1 MFSKTTRVL
10 SVFFLGVA
18 CMLQSSAGW
27 AQSGPLKL
35 SLASF
40 TQGSGWHVMAQTMVK
55 LIKPALPPGSQV
67 DALPYSGGVANPML
81 MDQGKADMALGFP
94 METGL
99 AIKGEPPY
107 KKKIPELR
115 LLVGN
120 LDTYWYVFS
129 VREGLPIMS
138 FQDIKAKKYP
148 LRLVVMPMG
157 SSGEWAT
164 SRLLASYG
172 ITYGDIVAW
181 GGKVSHVSFPTAVEM
196 MQDGQADAFGNQCTP
211 GHSSWM
217 QLTNS
222 VKVRFL
228 PIDKEVAQTL
238 ASNYGFRPGNFPKG
252 IFPGVDRDIPVLS
265 FATCLITTTKMSN
278 DVAYRI
284 TKAICTNKEALA
296 LAYEGSKSFD
306 PNKAAQVSLPL
317 HPGAEKYYREAGI
330 LK

>member
-1 MFSKTTRVL
+1 MFGKKAEILVVVCLTI
-10 SVFFLGVA
+10 VFLLDPGI
-18 CMLQSSAGW
+18 GW
-27 AQSGPLKL
+27 GQTAPVKL

-40 TQGSGWHVMAQTMVK
+40 TQGSGWHVMAQTMAK
-55 LIKPALPPGSQV
+55 LIKTALPAGSQV

-81 MDQGKADMALGFP
+81 MDQGKADLALGFP

-99 AIKGEPPY
+99 ALRGEPPY
-107 KKKIPELR
+107 KKKIPDLK

-129 VREGLPIMS
+129 VREGLPITS

-148 LRLVVMPMG
+148 LRLVVMPVG

-172 ITYGDIVAW
+172 ITYKDITTW
-181 GGKVSHVSFPTAVEM
+181 GGKVSYVSFPTAVEM

-222 VKVRFL
+222 IKVRFL
-228 PIDKEVAQTL
+228 PMDKTVLQEL
-238 ASNYGFRPGNFPKG
+238 ENKYGFHAGNFPKG
-252 IFPGVDRDIPVLS
+252 IFPGVDRDVPVLS
-265 FATCLITTTKMSN
+265 FATCLITTAKLSN
-278 DVAYRI
+278 DLGYKI
-284 TKAICTNKEALA
+284 TKAICTNKETLA
-296 LAYEGSKSFD
+296 LAYEGSKTFD
-306 PNKAAQVSLPL
+306 PKRAAQVSLPL
-317 HPGAEKYYREAGI
+317 HPGAENYYREAGI
-330 LK
+330 MK

>member
-1 MFSKTTRVL
+1 MFSKKTKALV
-10 SVFFLGVA
+10 VFCLGVA
-18 CMLQSSAGW
+18 FLLHGVVGW
-27 AQSGPLKL
+27 ADSGPLKM
-35 SLASF
+35 SMASF

-55 LIKPALPPGSQV
+55 LVKTALPAGSQV

-81 MDQGKADMALGFP
+81 LDQGKADMALGFP

-107 KKKIPELR
+107 KKKIPDLR

-138 FQDIKAKKYP
+138 FQDIKDKKFP

-172 ITYGDIVAW
+172 ITYNDIVAW
-181 GGKVSHVSFPTAVEM
+181 GGKVSYVSFPTAVEM

-228 PIDKEVAQTL
+228 PIDKDVAQNL
-238 ASNYGFRPGNFPKG
+238 VANYGFHQGQFPKG

-278 DVAYRI
+278 DLAYKI
-284 TKAICTNKEALA
+284 TKAICTNKETLA

-306 PNKAAQVSLPL
+306 PHKAAQVSLPL
-317 HPGAEKYYREAGI
+317 HPGAEKYYREAGTI
-330 LK
+330 K